1 MVNGQ
6 WLMVNGAAVLV
17 DRGTLG
23 MLHITGKTR
32 LELIDRMSTQAVKG
46 LKSGEGAA
54 TVMTTEIGRIIDRL
68 ILYATSDSVYV
79 LTGENHAGRLAR
91 YLMGHVFF
99 NDDFQVKELT
109 ADTALFGVY
118 GPQAA
123 EKMSAAGFPEVD
135 LPLHH
140 WRQATVGGV
149 TAYLHRTDPIAGEGY
164 FVMSRAAEKEALQ
177 QHLLDTGIMPVD
189 EATFDYLR
197 IEAGLPRFGRELTLD
212 YIPLEANL
220 WPDVSFTKGCYTGQE
235 IIARMESRGRLAK
248 RLVRLRAAEPVA
260 AGTPVMANG
269 KEVGS
274 ITSAAVGLEETVAL
288 GYIKTGVLETPEP
301 PLTADEVALSI
312 TLIAPDG

>member
-1 MVNGQ
+1 
-6 WLMVNGAAVLV
+6 
-17 DRGTLG
+17 
-23 MLHITGKTR
+23 
-32 LELIDRMSTQAVKG
+32 
-46 LKSGEGAA
+46 
-54 TVMTTEIGRIIDRL
+54 
-68 ILYATSDSVYV
+68 
-79 LTGENHAGRLAR
+79 
-91 YLMGHVFF
+91 
-99 NDDFQVKELT
+99 
-109 ADTALFGVY
+109 
-118 GPQAA
+118 
-123 EKMSAAGFPEVD
+123 
-135 LPLHH
+135 
-140 WRQATVGGV
+140 
-149 TAYLHRTDPIAGEGY
+149 
-164 FVMSRAAEKEALQ
+164 MSRAAEKEALQ